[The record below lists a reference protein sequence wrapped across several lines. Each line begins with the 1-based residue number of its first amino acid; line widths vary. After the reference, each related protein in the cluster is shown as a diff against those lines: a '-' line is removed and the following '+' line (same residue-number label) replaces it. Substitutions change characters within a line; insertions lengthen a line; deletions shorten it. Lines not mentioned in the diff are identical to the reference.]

1 MTVNQ
6 YITEQ
11 EQREFCDKCQET
23 ICGRF
28 CVIYRKAS
36 QRYDEQEK
44 QNNEK

>member
-1 MTVNQ
+1 MRVDD

-11 EQREFCDKCQET
+11 ERHDFCDKCQDT

-36 QRYDEQEK
+36 QRYDKQEK
-44 QNNEK
+44 TEK

>member
-1 MTVNQ
+1 MRVDD

-11 EQREFCDKCQET
+11 ERREFCDKCQET

-36 QRYDEQEK
+36 QRYDAEEQDK
-44 QNNEK
+44 K